1 MVFPNLGAKDGF
13 SESVARILQQLFRG
27 APRQGELLA
36 SLYLPILQNATP
48 STA

>member
-13 SESVARILQQLFRG
+13 SESLARFLQQVFRG

-36 SLYLPILQNATP
+36 SLYRPAPQNATP
-48 STA
+48 SAA